1 MVGFLFSS
9 RFVKFKSITKTT
21 YRNVNVRIY
30 SQKEVTE
37 KKVPTILY
45 IHGNMRAF
53 GEIDLYD
60 IYLEK
65 FAKKTNMKIISVD
78 YKLPPVAPFSQQL
91 DECLAVMEFILKGA
105 NNLRIDLNRFII
117 AGDSEGGQLAIA
129 LSQKIY
135 EKQKFVPKLQVLI
148 YPSTQ
153 MFNLRLPSS
162 IKYGTGIVSAAGI
175 STGKLALW
183 NLGIKNANESME
195 ESLTK
200 NDHVTL
206 TSNDKLPRFEN
217 YLNLVRIASK
227 HKTDNSLYKSY
238 KMEKKE
244 NMSEIFKRNK
254 KFSKRVKN
262 VFERTMSPGLV
273 DSELLMNAPSSYFV
287 VCGMDGLRDE
297 QLLYAERLKS
307 VRRPVEIA
315 YYENGFHGM
324 VPLVDTRWGFKLS
337 KKILQDL
344 IVFIKKN
351 I

>member
-1 MVGFLFSS
+1 M
-9 RFVKFKSITKTT
+9 
-21 YRNVNVRIY
+21 
-30 SQKEVTE
+30 
-37 KKVPTILY
+37 
-45 IHGNMRAF
+45 
-53 GEIDLYD
+53 
-60 IYLEK
+60 
-65 FAKKTNMKIISVD
+65 
-78 YKLPPVAPFSQQL
+78 
-91 DECLAVMEFILKGA
+91 
-105 NNLRIDLNRFII
+105 
-117 AGDSEGGQLAIA
+117 
-129 LSQKIY
+129 
-135 EKQKFVPKLQVLI
+135 
-148 YPSTQ
+148 
-153 MFNLRLPSS
+153 
-162 IKYGTGIVSAAGI
+162 
-175 STGKLALW
+175 
-183 NLGIKNANESME
+183 GIKNANESME

-227 HKTDNSLYKSY
+227 HKTDNSLYRSY

-244 NMSEIFKRNK
+244 NLSEIFKRNK

-273 DSELLMNAPSSYFV
+273 DSDLLMNSPSSYFV